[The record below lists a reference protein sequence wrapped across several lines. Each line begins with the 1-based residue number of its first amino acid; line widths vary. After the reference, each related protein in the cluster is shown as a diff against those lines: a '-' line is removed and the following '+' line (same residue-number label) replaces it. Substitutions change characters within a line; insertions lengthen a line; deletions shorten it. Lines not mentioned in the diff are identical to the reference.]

1 MRQLIIQ
8 IMKDPTETGFDLLGN
23 SCIEDDRHGQVPQ
36 HFSIFQ
42 KKLFPNADLFFFYI
56 IKLKRRYE
64 HQQL

>member
-42 KKLFPNADLFFFYI
+42 KIVPEYRSFLFL
-56 IKLKRRYE
+56 
-64 HQQL
+64 HH